1 MFRIL
6 ETPFHPPL
14 EPELRMK
21 RERYYS
27 NMWGLK
33 GWSILRVLVSLAIV
47 LNSQFQSDSR
57 SLLFWNVTQRSLVVR
72 YRRFGTIYW
81 YNLQGPTSTRIGII
95 SSFKV
100 PVTGPT
106 VRYSATRVNFNP
118 DKNLIPSLACYSYAL
133 HLNTGRVHTGIVLG
147 SVCTYL
153 PALWKVT
160 RDTKDNIIF
169 WRVRVTFIPP
179 RLP

>member
-1 MFRIL
+1 MLRIL

-14 EPELRMK
+14 EPVLRMN

-27 NMWGLK
+27 SIWGLK
-33 GWSILRVLVSLAIV
+33 CWSILQLLVSMTIV
-47 LNSQFQSDSR
+47 LNWQFQSDSR
-57 SLLFWNVTQRSLVVR
+57 SLLFWNVTQRRLVVS

-81 YNLQGPTSTRIGII
+81 YNLQGSTSTKIGVI
-95 SSFKV
+95 SSFTV

-106 VRYSATRVNFNP
+106 VRYSATRVNLKP
-118 DKNLIPSLACYSYAL
+118 DEDLIPSLACYSDAL
-133 HLNTGRVHTGIVLG
+133 HINTGRVHIGIAIV

-179 RLP
+179 RLS